1 MRNLFALVYLSY
13 KGLFM
18 WLNVPGYVS
27 QAALR
32 PVLMVV
38 MVVLVGRF
46 GRNFDSLG
54 EYIIGLAAYSAIYL
68 ILGGVMQSM
77 YYDRGLGTMPL
88 SFATTANRAMLY
100 FGRGVLHMPNGI
112 ITAIMSILAGWL
124 LFDLNVGDTNWLLLV
139 ATILLIGVSAT
150 TFSLLMGSLSVI
162 FNEWISFYGLVV
174 SSLLLLSGAIIP
186 VSRLPGLLTEFS
198 FLLPLTNGLFALRG
212 AIEGTPIT
220 DVWIH
225 LVAEAGVGLLY
236 AIIGLI
242 TFRLFEV
249 YARRSGILE
258 ATV

>member
-1 MRNLFALVYLSY
+1 MRNLLTQMYLSY

-18 WLNVPGYVS
+18 WLNVTGYVS
-27 QAALR
+27 NAALR

-46 GRNFDSLG
+46 GRNFEALG
-54 EYIIGLAAYSAIYL
+54 EYIIGLAAYSCAYL

-88 SFATTANRAMLY
+88 SFATAANRTMLY
-100 FGRGVLHMPNGI
+100 FSRGVLHMPNGI
-112 ITAIMSILAGWL
+112 VTAIMSILAGWL
-124 LFDLNVGDTNWLLLV
+124 LFDLNVGGTNWLLLA
-139 ATILLIGVSAT
+139 ATILVIGVTAT
-150 TFSLLMGSLSVI
+150 TFSLFIGTLSVV
-162 FNEWISFYGLVV
+162 FNEWVSLYGFVV
-174 SSLLLLSGAIIP
+174 GVLFLLTGAIIP

-212 AIEGTPIT
+212 AIEGTSIADMWP
-220 DVWIH
+220 H
-225 LVAEAGVGLLY
+225 LLAETGVGALY
-236 AIIGLI
+236 AIIGLV